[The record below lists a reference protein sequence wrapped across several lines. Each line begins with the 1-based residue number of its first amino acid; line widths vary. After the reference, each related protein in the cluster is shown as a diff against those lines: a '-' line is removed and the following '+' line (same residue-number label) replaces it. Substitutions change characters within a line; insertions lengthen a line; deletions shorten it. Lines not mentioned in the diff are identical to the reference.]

1 MIYEIATKVSL
12 ETFRQR
18 SEGKKVILLYPWT
31 NYRTLFLTHFVA
43 NDNNGLLYYRIE
55 DGQDSLT
62 AWLSGMAEEFYQ
74 MLNGFG
80 ATLRDALA
88 SNAGPGKLGEA
99 LAADLG
105 RYSKDETVL
114 YIDELDRVPFDAA
127 FNKFIRA
134 LIGALPAHV
143 KIAFSSRLLTY
154 QPWYDFVP
162 AAKRL
167 SWVRN
172 IAKTI

>member
-1 MIYEIATKVSL
+1 MIHEIATKVSL

-55 DGQDSLT
+55 DGQNSLT
-62 AWLSGMAEEFYQ
+62 SWLSGMAEEFYQ

-80 ATLRDALA
+80 ASLRDTLA
-88 SNAGPGKLGEA
+88 ANGGPGKLGEA

-105 RYSKDETVL
+105 GYSKGETVH
-114 YIDELDRVPFDAA
+114 RC
-127 FNKFIRA
+127 KGR
-134 LIGALPAHV
+134 
-143 KIAFSSRLLTY
+143 SQT
-154 QPWYDFVP
+154 
-162 AAKRL
+162 
-167 SWVRN
+167 
-172 IAKTI
+172 

>member
-1 MIYEIATKVSL
+1 MGVEKAMRSGKSYKTMIHEIATKVSL

-43 NDNNGLLYYRIE
+43 NDNDGLLYYRIE
-55 DGQDSLT
+55 DGQTTLT
-62 AWLSGMAEEFYQ
+62 AWLTGMAEEFYQ

-80 ATLRDALA
+80 ASLRDSLA
-88 SNAGPGKLGEA
+88 SNGGPAKLGEA

-105 RYSKDETVL
+105 AYSSERTVL

-134 LIGALPAHV
+134 LVGALPSHV
-143 KIAFSSRLLTY
+143 QIAFSSRL
-154 QPWYDFVP
+154 
-162 AAKRL
+162 
-167 SWVRN
+167 
-172 IAKTI
+172 